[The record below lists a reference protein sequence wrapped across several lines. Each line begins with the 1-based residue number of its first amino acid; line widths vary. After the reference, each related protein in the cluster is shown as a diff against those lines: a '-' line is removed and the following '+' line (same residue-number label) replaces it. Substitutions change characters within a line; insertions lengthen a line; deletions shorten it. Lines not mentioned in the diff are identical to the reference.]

1 MEKLYLR
8 NRHLKL
14 IMSQD
19 KFLISTSTDFF
30 YSQFSCLNKC
40 LLLSSTHLSPRSWGH
55 PWYLC
60 LLHPT
65 ANPLSNPSNST
76 FKIYSEMCFLWHA
89 PLPLWIKLPFS
100 FFNMNA
106 NIKIA
111 KIVIKSYCT
120 LNIQI
125 YKCYTF
131 FFNSFLFHSF
141 PFSSLSQTYKHNT
154 NTQTIYM

>member
-1 MEKLYLR
+1 
-8 NRHLKL
+8 
-14 IMSQD
+14 MSQD

-60 LLHPT
+60 LLHPM

-100 FFNMNA
+100 LFQYECKH
-106 NIKIA
+106 IKIA

-125 YKCYTF
+125 YKCYIF
-131 FFNSFLFHSF
+131 FFNSFIFHSF